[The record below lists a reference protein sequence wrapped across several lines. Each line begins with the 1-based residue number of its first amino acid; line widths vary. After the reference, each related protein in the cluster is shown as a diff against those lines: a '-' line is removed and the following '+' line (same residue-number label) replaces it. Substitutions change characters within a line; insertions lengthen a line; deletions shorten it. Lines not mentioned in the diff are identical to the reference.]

1 VSEAGKLREKA
12 SHAREVAWAL
22 TDEHARAALEA
33 LADELEVQAAELDRQ
48 EQNQGSQTHPTSQ
61 NDTP

>member
-1 VSEAGKLREKA
+1 MSEASELRNKA

-33 LADELEVQAAELDRQ
+33 LADELERQAAEFERQ
-48 EQNQGSQTHPTSQ
+48 EQNQGGQNYPTSQ